1 MKITGKKNLEAEKQR
16 GRAAIDEVYL
26 PRINEAMGPKFA
38 IWQMK
43 AANADLFVDGDKIG
57 TKHAEQL
64 ARILVI
70 ETARQSAQSLVDAAT
85 SAAEIDAIIIAL

>member
-1 MKITGKKNLEAEKQR
+1 MKITGKKDIAAEKLR
-16 GRAAIDEVYL
+16 GRASIDAVYV
-26 PRINEAMGPKFA
+26 PRINTAMGPKFLLY
-38 IWQMK
+38 QMK

-57 TKHAEQL
+57 TKHSEQL

-85 SAAEIDAIIIAL
+85 SAAEIDAIIASL